1 MTQPTQP
8 SANDNAGY
16 SDEQLLTHAKEGSK
30 KHFRMLVQRHLDRVW
45 RVAFRVVKDASEAED
60 ITQEVF
66 VILWQKRA
74 ELVPEKGSIG
84 SWLYKVAF
92 NRALDFKRVQKR
104 ATHVELD
111 EENTPRIAAS
121 QHRNME
127 YRQQSDAV
135 WQHLSS
141 LPENQR
147 HALVL
152 YYFEELSVEE
162 ISARMGTTEMGVR
175 SLLKRGKQ
183 QLRGNLA
190 QELLNDTP

>member
-8 SANDNAGY
+8 EVTNYANL
-16 SDEQLLTHAKEGSK
+16 SDEQLLQRAQAGSK
-30 KHFRMLVQRHLDRVW
+30 KDFRILVQRHLDRVW
-45 RVAFRVVKDASEAED
+45 RVSFRIVKDASEAED

-66 VILWQKRA
+66 VILWQKRD
-74 ELVPEKGSIG
+74 ELTPEKGSIG

-92 NRALDFKRVQKR
+92 NRALDSKRAQKR
-104 ATHVELD
+104 ASHVELD
-111 EENTPRIAAS
+111 EGNTPLVAAT
-121 QHRNME
+121 QHRKME
-127 YRQQSDAV
+127 HRQQSDTV
-135 WQHLSS
+135 WEHLRA

-147 HALVL
+147 SALVL